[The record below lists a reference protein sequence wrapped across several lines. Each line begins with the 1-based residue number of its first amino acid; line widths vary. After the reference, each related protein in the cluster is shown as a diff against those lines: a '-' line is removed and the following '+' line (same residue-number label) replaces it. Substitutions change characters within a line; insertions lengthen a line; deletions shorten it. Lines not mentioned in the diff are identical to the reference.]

1 MRNTVNDSS
10 DFKVL
15 KSLILGLSYDQE
27 CVDQQRVDNIASIY
41 FKRKFPKCTINLDI
55 KYEGVQLGTLL
66 TIDSYNQKPITYY
79 VKTHSDGLAY
89 EKSKAAK
96 KVNPIELMV
105 YKIL

>member
-41 FKRKFPKCTINLDI
+41 F
-55 KYEGVQLGTLL
+55 
-66 TIDSYNQKPITYY
+66 
-79 VKTHSDGLAY
+79 
-89 EKSKAAK
+89 
-96 KVNPIELMV
+96 
-105 YKIL
+105 